1 MRYRKL
7 LQLAVFFVI
16 GLFSI
21 ANTTHAQITAIGQ
34 CTGATENQTY
44 NIFVDGLN
52 PLAEVSIYVNDSVV
66 QGPLI
71 PLPIPLPSGLT
82 DHTTGNFDFVDGTQ
96 SLVVRIIESTQ
107 IVNPAFPPL
116 PPLITIRDTTIIV
129 VHEVLCTDI
138 DNDDEF
144 DFNKAGCDYTKPVG
158 INGAIVS
165 TAAPYA
171 DSNVYLYVLV
181 GGDSLYT
188 AAEDQ
193 SNYSGLFEDLPNGDY
208 KVFAYNFL
216 DTAEANNFIN
226 NVPDGSNLSAYTTG
240 GPTCTALCGIGS
252 YTLDCQSIVDI
263 YVDPSDYEVCME
275 GDAEFYV
282 QDSFLITPPSGSSVT
297 YQWQYND
304 GSTWQDTADVSAPDS
319 VLNLTN
325 VMFADS
331 GNLYRVIVTMV
342 NNGTTISM
350 DTSESAVLT
359 VYDDPVLLAGLDT
372 IINSNDLTGIILDV
386 NGTSVAADSFELVS
400 IDVNGLTPGGGNATT
415 GITADSSYISMD
427 TYTNNTGAMDT
438 AFYTIVPI
446 SEHGCRGPAVI
457 IYVAVR
463 PCPMV
468 DDLAA
473 VTICSGDIAGI
484 TLPSTDNNGISIDSF
499 NVVAVVPGTISGT
512 ASTGITTMTNYIF
525 NDSYTN
531 VTNGV
536 DSVVYTITAFANDCE
551 SGSFT
556 ATVKVN
562 PEPVLFASTDTVCS
576 ETAIGI
582 VLTEVGTS
590 VAADSFMIVSIN
602 SNGMSPSAG
611 SPVVTT
617 TTDENEI
624 ADDAWTNTSDTSAK
638 VTYTIIPITNDCSGE
653 AVEIVVTVDPEV
665 VIEAGADQ
673 TICSNSTVDLT
684 VLGAS
689 ISGGASDGVWS
700 SPTSGVFATDSTFAN
715 ATSYTPSDD
724 DKNAGFVILTL
735 TSDEPTGACS
745 AQSDS
750 VRIEILD
757 IRCSDFPWSGND

>member
-1 MRYRKL
+1 MRYGKL
-7 LQLAVFFVI
+7 LQLIFLSVI

-21 ANTTHAQITAIGQ
+21 TNSINAQITAIGQ
-34 CTGATENQTY
+34 CTGVTESQTY
-44 NIFVDGLN
+44 NIFIDDMD
-52 PLAEVSIYVNDSVV
+52 PLAVKTIYVNDSLV
-66 QGPLI
+66 LS
-71 PLPIPLPSGLT
+71 LPILT
-82 DHTTGNFDFVDGTQ
+82 TAYTTGAINFVDGSQ
-96 SLVVRIIESTQ
+96 SVVVQVIQT
-107 IVNPAFPPL
+107 VTTVL
-116 PPLITIRDTTIIV
+116 PPSITIDTTTIV

-144 DFNKAGCDYTKPVG
+144 DFNTGGCDYTKPVG

-181 GGDSLYT
+181 GSDSLYT
-188 AAEDQ
+188 AADDQ

-208 KVFAYNFL
+208 QVFAYNFL
-216 DTAEANNFIN
+216 DTADANNYID
-226 NVPDGSNLSAYTTG
+226 NVPDGSNLSDYTSG
-240 GPTCTALCGIGS
+240 GPTCTALCGIAT

-275 GDAEFYV
+275 GDAEFYA
-282 QDSFLITPPSGSSVT
+282 QDSFLITPPSGSSIS

-304 GSTWQDTADVSAPDS
+304 GSTWRDTADVSAPDS

-325 VMFADS
+325 LMFADS
-331 GNLYRVIVTMV
+331 GDLFRVIVTMT
-342 NNGTTISM
+342 NGGTTISM

-359 VYDDPVLLAGLDT
+359 VYDDPILLAGLDT
-372 IINSNDLTGIILDV
+372 IINSNDITGIIFDV
-386 NGTSVAADSFELVS
+386 TGGSVAADSFELVS
-400 IDVNGLTPGGGNATT
+400 IDVNGLTPDGGNATI
-415 GITADSSYISMD
+415 GITGDSSYISMD
-427 TYTNNTGAMDT
+427 AYTNNTGAIDT

-446 SEHGCRGPAVI
+446 SEHGCRGPSVI

-473 VTICSGDIAGI
+473 VTICSGDIAGV
-484 TLPSTDNNGISIDSF
+484 TLPTTDNNGISIDSF
-499 NVVAVVPGTISGT
+499 SVMASVPASISGT
-512 ASTGITTMTNYIF
+512 ASTGVTTSINYIA
-525 NDSYTN
+525 NDTYTN
-531 VTNGV
+531 VSNAV

-551 SGSFT
+551 SSSFT
-556 ATVKVN
+556 ATVRVN

-576 ETAIGI
+576 ESTIGI

-602 SNGMSPSAG
+602 SNGMLASAG
-611 SPVVTT
+611 SPIATT

-624 ADDAWTNTSDTSAK
+624 ADDAWTNTSDTSAT
-638 VTYTIIPITNDCSGE
+638 VIYTIIPITNDCSGD
-653 AVEIVVTVDPEV
+653 AVEIVVTIDPEV

-673 TICSNSTVDLT
+673 TICSTSLVDLT
-684 VLGAS
+684 GLGAD

-700 SPTSGVFATDSTFAN
+700 SPTGGDFATDSTFVN
-715 ATSYTPSDD
+715 AVSYEPTEA
-724 DKNAGFVILTL
+724 DKDAGFVILTL
-735 TSDEPTGACS
+735 TSDEPSGECS

-757 IRCSDFPWSGND
+757 IRCSDFPWGGND